1 MWKTD
6 VGFLLSFDDL
16 LLAILDVDAVGR
28 GVLYP
33 LAAEI
38 IGGTVGRV
46 GCAYRPDGRA
56 GIVLCERIALP
67 VVGLDLQR
75 CWREFFNDELEGIVA
90 YTDMKF
96 VVVRNIIVC
105 DLKLSCPLFYITT
118 MPVDICHIHDA

>member
-38 IGGTVGRV
+38 IGGTVGRA

-56 GIVLCERIALP
+56 GVVLGERITLS
-67 VVGLDLQR
+67 VVSLDFQR
-75 CWREFFNDELEGIVA
+75 CCSEFHLRQVKPAECLEREEKMSLGIRCCSQPWNGWRTGLWPG
-90 YTDMKF
+90 
-96 VVVRNIIVC
+96 
-105 DLKLSCPLFYITT
+105 LQS
-118 MPVDICHIHDA
+118 